1 MKRAIHPI
9 KADMMRLQRM
19 FPAKFGLALML
30 AFGLLFGVFLKNGT
44 TLLAFGNSVFG
55 EDIGFL
61 WNLIDPSAPDESL
74 VRSAFAGTSLFVP
87 LIVCLAILQ
96 ERGYEEG
103 YRISS
108 ARGLTR
114 FNGALAHVL
123 SSALI
128 IGAAYSA
135 LCLLLFAIAI
145 IRGGHNYSHDMLTAF
160 LPAMMINAVLVISV
174 ALETV
179 TIYRITCS
187 AVLSGAVL
195 IVGFVMSLTL
205 YGTSLQAPI
214 PSLRWIF
221 LLPGPYLG
229 VGCALGYSDM
239 GQLTLLE
246 YGVAASCLSVLIYAL
261 VSFRAGG
268 CAQWLVRLKDFSS
281 QN

>member
-1 MKRAIHPI
+1 MKRAIHPV
-9 KADMMRLQRM
+9 KADMMRLHRM

-30 AFGLLFGVFLKNGT
+30 AFGLLFGIFLKNGT

-55 EDIGFL
+55 EDIGFC
-61 WNLIDPSAPDESL
+61 WNVIDPSAPDESL

-108 ARGLTR
+108 ARGLNR
-114 FNGALAHVL
+114 FYGALAHAF

-145 IRGGHNYSHDMLTAF
+145 IRGGHNYSHDMLTVF
-160 LPAMMINAVLVISV
+160 LPAMIVNAVLVISV
-174 ALETV
+174 ALETT
-179 TIYRITCS
+179 TIYRITGS
-187 AVLSGAVL
+187 AVLSGAVV
-195 IVGFVMSLTL
+195 IIGFVMSLTL
-205 YGTSLQAPI
+205 YGTYLQTPI
-214 PSLRWIF
+214 LSLRWIF
-221 LLPGPYLG
+221 FLPGPYLG

-239 GQLTLLE
+239 GQLTLLG
-246 YGVAASCLSVLIYAL
+246 YGAAASCLSVLIYAL
-261 VSFRAGG
+261 VSFCAGG
-268 CAQWLVRLKDFSS
+268 VLNGSS
-281 QN
+281 D

>member
-9 KADMMRLQRM
+9 KADMMRLHRM

-30 AFGLLFGVFLKNGT
+30 AFGLLFGIFLKNGT

-55 EDIGFL
+55 EDIGFC
-61 WNLIDPSAPDESL
+61 WNVIDPSAPDESL

-96 ERGYEEG
+96 EHGYKEG

-108 ARGLTR
+108 ARGLAR

-145 IRGGHNYSHDMLTAF
+145 IRGGHNYSHDMLTGF
-160 LPAMMINAVLVISV
+160 LPAMIVNAVLVISV

-179 TIYRITCS
+179 TIYRITGS
-187 AVLSGAVL
+187 AVFSGAVV
-195 IVGFVMSLTL
+195 IIGFVMSLTL
-205 YGTSLQAPI
+205 YGTYLQTPI

-221 LLPGPYLG
+221 FLPGPYLG
-229 VGCALGYSDM
+229 VGCALGYSYM
-239 GQLTLLE
+239 GQLTLLG

-268 CAQWLVRLKDFSS
+268 VLNGSS
-281 QN
+281 D

>member
-9 KADMMRLQRM
+9 KADMMRLHRM

-30 AFGLLFGVFLKNGT
+30 AFGLLFGIFLKNGT

-55 EDIGFL
+55 EDIGFC
-61 WNLIDPSAPDESL
+61 WNVIDPSAPDESL

-87 LIVCLAILQ
+87 LIVCLVILQ

-103 YRISS
+103 CRISL
-108 ARGLTR
+108 ARGLNR
-114 FNGALAHVL
+114 FYGALAHAF

-145 IRGGHNYSHDMLTAF
+145 IRGWHNYSHDMLTVF
-160 LPAMMINAVLVISV
+160 LPAMMVNAVLVISV
-174 ALETV
+174 ALETM
-179 TIYRITCS
+179 TIYRITGS
-187 AVLSGAVL
+187 AVLSGAALV
-195 IVGFVMSLTL
+195 VGFVMSLTL
-205 YGTSLQAPI
+205 YGTFLQAPI

-261 VSFRAGG
+261 ASFHAGG
-268 CAQWLVRLKDFSS
+268 VLNGSS
-281 QN
+281 D

>member
-9 KADMMRLQRM
+9 KADMMRLYRI

-30 AFGLLFGVFLKNGT
+30 AFGLLFGIFLKNET
-44 TLLAFGNSVFG
+44 TLLAFGNNVFG
-55 EDIGFL
+55 EDIGFC
-61 WNLIDPSAPDESL
+61 WNVIDPSAPDESL

-103 YRISS
+103 CRISM
-108 ARGLTR
+108 ARGLAR
-114 FNGALAHVL
+114 FNGALAHAF

-128 IGAAYSA
+128 VGAAYSA

-145 IRGGHNYSHDMLTAF
+145 TRGGQNYVHGMLAAF
-160 LPAMMINAVLVISV
+160 LPAMIVNAVLVISV

-179 TIYRITCS
+179 TIYRITGS
-187 AVLSGAVL
+187 AVLSGAVV

-205 YGTSLQAPI
+205 YGAFLQAPI

-221 LLPGPYLG
+221 FLPGPYLG

-239 GQLTLLE
+239 GQLTLLG

-261 VSFRAGG
+261 LSFRAGG
-268 CAQWLVRLKDFSS
+268 VLNGSS
-281 QN
+281 D

>member
-9 KADMMRLQRM
+9 KADMMRLHRM

-55 EDIGFL
+55 EDIGFC
-61 WNLIDPSAPDESL
+61 WNVIDPSAPDESL

-87 LIVCLAILQ
+87 LIVCLVILQ

-103 YRISS
+103 YRISM
-108 ARGLTR
+108 ARGLAR
-114 FNGALAHVL
+114 FNGALAHAF
-123 SSALI
+123 SSAFI

-135 LCLLLFAIAI
+135 LCRLLFAIAVT
-145 IRGGHNYSHDMLTAF
+145 RGGQNYVHGMLAAF
-160 LPAMMINAVLVISV
+160 LPAMIVNAVLVISV

-179 TIYRITCS
+179 TIYRITGS
-187 AVLSGAVL
+187 AVLSGAVV

-205 YGTSLQAPI
+205 YGTYLQTPI

-221 LLPGPYLG
+221 FLPGPYLG

-239 GQLTLLE
+239 GQLTLLG
-246 YGVAASCLSVLIYAL
+246 YGAAASCLSVLIYAL
-261 VSFRAGG
+261 VNFRAGG
-268 CAQWLVRLKDFSS
+268 VLNGSS
-281 QN
+281 D

>member
-9 KADMMRLQRM
+9 KADMMRLHRM

-30 AFGLLFGVFLKNGT
+30 AFGLLFGVFLNNGA
-44 TLLAFGNSVFG
+44 TLLGFGYGVCG

-61 WNLIDPSAPDESL
+61 WNAIDPSAPDESL
-74 VRSAFAGTSLFVP
+74 ARSAFAGTSLFVP
-87 LIVCLAILQ
+87 LIVCLVLLQ
-96 ERGYEEG
+96 EHGYKEG

-108 ARGLTR
+108 ARGLAR

-128 IGAAYSA
+128 VGAAYST

-145 IRGGHNYSHDMLTAF
+145 LRGGQNYTHGMLAAF
-160 LPAMMINAVLVISV
+160 LPAMIINAVLVISV
-174 ALETV
+174 ALETM
-179 TIYRITCS
+179 TIYRITGS
-187 AVLSGAVL
+187 AVLSGAA
-195 IVGFVMSLTL
+195 IIIGFVMSLTL
-205 YGTSLQAPI
+205 YGSFLQVPI
-214 PSLRWIF
+214 PSLRWVL

-239 GQLTLLE
+239 GQLTLLG

-268 CAQWLVRLKDFSS
+268 VFNGSS
-281 QN
+281 D

>member
-9 KADMMRLQRM
+9 KADMMRLYRM
-19 FPAKFGLALML
+19 FPAKLGLALML

-55 EDIGFL
+55 EDIGFV
-61 WNLIDPSAPDESL
+61 WNVIDPSAPDESL

-114 FNGALAHVL
+114 FYGALAHAL

-135 LCLLLFAIAI
+135 LCFLLFAIAI
-145 IRGGHNYSHDMLTAF
+145 IRGGHSYAHGMLAAF
-160 LPAMMINAVLVISV
+160 
-174 ALETV
+174 
-179 TIYRITCS
+179 C
-187 AVLSGAVL
+187 
-195 IVGFVMSLTL
+195 
-205 YGTSLQAPI
+205 LQ
-214 PSLRWIF
+214 
-221 LLPGPYLG
+221 
-229 VGCALGYSDM
+229 
-239 GQLTLLE
+239 
-246 YGVAASCLSVLIYAL
+246 
-261 VSFRAGG
+261 
-268 CAQWLVRLKDFSS
+268 
-281 QN
+281 

>member
-9 KADMMRLQRM
+9 KADMMRLHRI
-19 FPAKFGLALML
+19 FPAQFGLALML
-30 AFGLLFGVFLKNGT
+30 TFGLLFGVFLKSGT
-44 TLLAFGNSVFG
+44 TLLAFGNSVCG
-55 EDIGFL
+55 EDIGFF
-61 WNLIDPSAPDESL
+61 WNVIDSSAPDESL

-103 YRISS
+103 CRISS
-108 ARGLTR
+108 ARGLA
-114 FNGALAHVL
+114 FNGVLAHVL

-135 LCLLLFAIAI
+135 LCLLLFVIAI
-145 IRGGHNYSHDMLTAF
+145 TRGGQNYAHSMLTAF

-179 TIYRITCS
+179 TIYRITGS
-187 AVLSGAVL
+187 AVLSGAVV

-205 YGTSLQAPI
+205 YGAFLQAPI

-221 LLPGPYLG
+221 FLPGPYLG

-239 GQLTLLE
+239 GQLTLLG

-261 VSFRAGG
+261 LSFRAGG